1 MIALE
6 NPAKNVTK
14 VLAFESRRRRR
25 ELQGRVEQDEA
36 AAGEQRNDL
45 LVALVLAECAIDA
58 LKTPN
63 RKLRRA
69 EAKQVAQIIKSIMKF
84 GFVAPILIDEDGRII
99 DGLARLEAAK
109 ACGLKKVPCI
119 VVSHL
124 TPEERR
130 LLRLAINRLGETGQ
144 WDLEELSL
152 EFQELLDGGASLE
165 VTGFTL
171 PEIDQITLLGDP
183 TTDIKANAVPVVNE
197 NRAPVSRVNDLW
209 RAITKR
215 GEHLILCGDATKP
228 ECYALLFADGRMAA
242 MVCSDPPYNVTIDG
256 FAVGSGKTHHRE
268 FVAASGEM
276 SDDEFD
282 TFLARFLAAASD
294 VLVDGGLIYCFM
306 DWRHIA
312 NVLRAACRVHLTQKD
327 LIIWNKGHG
336 GLGGLYR
343 SAHELILLF
352 KKGDGPIRNN
362 VELGKHGRD
371 RSNVWTYPAA
381 NQRGSSANKQAGNHP
396 TPKPTELIADA
407 LRDVTA
413 KGELVLDP
421 FAGSGTTI
429 IAAEKTGRSARVME
443 LDPLYVDLIIER
455 FQDYTGTEVIHVPTG
470 KTFAQI
476 AEERR
481 AEAATAASAGDEASE
496 VVPTVPNMGP
506 ADVPVTDGDAR

>member
-1 MIALE
+1 M
-6 NPAKNVTK
+6 NPRLVVSAQV
-14 VLAFESRRRRR
+14 RRISLTTWCR
-25 ELQGRVEQDEA
+25 
-36 AAGEQRNDL
+36 
-45 LVALVLAECAIDA
+45 
-58 LKTPN
+58 PN

-69 EAKQVAQIIKSIMKF
+69 EAKHVAQIIKSIKRF
-84 GFVAPILIDEDGRII
+84 GFIAPILIDEIGRVI
-99 DGLARLEAAK
+99 DGLARLDAAK
-109 ACGLKKVPCI
+109 ALGLEKVPCI
-119 VVSHL
+119 VASNL
-124 TPEERR
+124 PPEELR

-144 WDLEELSL
+144 WDLEELSI

-183 TTDIKANAVPVVNE
+183 ATDIKANALPVVNE
-197 NRAPVSRVNDLW
+197 NRIPVSRVDDLW
-209 RAITKR
+209 RLKKR
-215 GEHLILCGDATKP
+215 GDHLLVCGDATKP
-228 ECYALLFADGRMAA
+228 ESYAVLFADGRLA
-242 MVCSDPPYNVTIDG
+242 VVIFTDPPYNVRIDG
-256 FAVGSGKTHHRE
+256 FAVGSGKTRHRE

-276 SDDEFD
+276 SNDEFD
-282 TFLARFLAAASD
+282 TFLAQFLAAATEW
-294 VLVDGGLIYCFM
+294 LIDGGLVYSCM
-306 DWRHIA
+306 DWRHHD
-312 NVLRAACRVHLTQKD
+312 NLLRAASRVHLTQKD
-327 LIIWNKGHG
+327 LIVWNKGHG

-352 KKGDGPIRNN
+352 KKGDAHSRNN

-396 TPKPTELIADA
+396 TPKPTELVADA
-407 LRDVTA
+407 LLDVTA
-413 KGELVLDP
+413 KGEIVLDP

-429 IAAEKTGRSARVME
+429 ISAEKTGRSARVME

-481 AEAATAASAGDEASE
+481 AEAVPVASAGDDATEA
-496 VVPTVPNMGP
+496 VPTVPNAGP
-506 ADVPVTDGDAR
+506 ADAPITDGEAR